1 MFLDIAEPFAPHPAA
16 VFRREEPARHWD
28 RPPPALLVDLAP
40 APRVT
45 AESLGGRQ
53 RASGRSLDTFGD
65 AALVWSDVFLLGQRF
80 ECAYGEAA
88 LHQAWALGLRDAGS
102 LAQRTAGLSI
112 VQGRPWL
119 DPAKLDGATRV
130 DGPVFFATPQ
140 EPHNWGLWLTACVP
154 AIARFRDRAR
164 PGERLFCYRHH
175 PNMDATLALLGV
187 APEHVVRHD
196 LYAAYRLEE
205 VTAYR
210 TGGMDLAVTEAER
223 AVFAGMVRA
232 AGPAGDAPRR
242 ILVTRRSATG
252 PDARA
257 LLDEAA
263 VAERLARLGFV
274 PIDPL
279 AMTVPEQVRAFAAAE
294 MVAGI
299 GGAGMFNTVFCR
311 PGTKVLSIE
320 DSPTFLGMHAN
331 LFASLGHEYGF
342 VLGVHAPESA
352 PGKLRWHT
360 DPAAVE
366 AAARRFFGLAQ
377 GG

>member
-1 MFLDIAEPFAPHPAA
+1 M
-16 VFRREEPARHWD
+16 
-28 RPPPALLVDLAP
+28 
-40 APRVT
+40 T

-80 ECAYGEAA
+80 ECGYG
-88 LHQAWALGLRDAGS
+88 
-102 LAQRTAGLSI
+102 
-112 VQGRPWL
+112 
-119 DPAKLDGATRV
+119 
-130 DGPVFFATPQ
+130 
-140 EPHNWGLWLTACVP
+140 
-154 AIARFRDRAR
+154 
-164 PGERLFCYRHH
+164 
-175 PNMDATLALLGV
+175 
-187 APEHVVRHD
+187 
-196 LYAAYRLEE
+196 
-205 VTAYR
+205 
-210 TGGMDLAVTEAER
+210 
-223 AVFAGMVRA
+223 
-232 AGPAGDAPRR
+232 
-242 ILVTRRSATG
+242 
-252 PDARA
+252 
-257 LLDEAA
+257 EAA

-274 PIDPL
+274 AIDPL

-311 PGTKVLSIE
+311 PGTKVLSVG

-352 PGKLRWHT
+352 PGKLRWHA

-377 GG
+377 GR